1 MSDTIGKSTSDN
13 MKKHINYKEQF
24 KRLKKA
30 FTYKFYMEAIF
41 IEYAIIEDRAESILR
56 YEENEIKPKNEKEF
70 ISITRKLNKISAIAR
85 GKKGL
90 PFRYF
95 SDDIITDIL
104 NWIKRRNSLI
114 HALLKK
120 ELTTEEIESFAR
132 EGETLAK
139 TLCNKSNNYKRAIER
154 REAKN
159 EHKTS

>member
-1 MSDTIGKSTSDN
+1 MSDSIGKATFDN
-13 MKKHINYKEQF
+13 MQKYENYKEQF

-30 FTYKFYMEAIF
+30 FEYKFYMEAIF

-56 YEENEIKPKNEKEF
+56 YEGNEIKSKNEKEF
-70 ISITRKLNKISAIAR
+70 ITITRKLNKISAIAR
-85 GKKGL
+85 ENNSL

-95 SDDIITDIL
+95 SDDIVKDIL
-104 NWIKRRNSLI
+104 DWIKRRNSLI

-120 ELTTEEIESFAR
+120 ELTTEEVEAFAR
-132 EGETLAK
+132 EGEALAR
-139 TLCNKSNNYKRAIER
+139 TLCNKARNYKRAIER

>member
-13 MKKHINYKEQF
+13 MQKYMNYKEQF

-30 FTYKFYMEAIF
+30 FAYKFYMEAIF

-56 YEENEIKPKNEKEF
+56 YEGNEIKPKNEKEF
-70 ISITRKLNKISAIAR
+70 ITITRKLNKISAIAR
-85 GKKGL
+85 ENNSL

-95 SDDIITDIL
+95 SDGTIADIL

-120 ELTTEEIESFAR
+120 ELTTDEVEAFAR
-132 EGETLAK
+132 EGEALAK

-154 REAKN
+154 REAK
-159 EHKTS
+159 K

>member
-13 MKKHINYKEQF
+13 MQKYMNYKEQF

-30 FTYKFYMEAIF
+30 FAYKFYMEAIF

-56 YEENEIKPKNEKEF
+56 YEGNEIKPKNEKEF
-70 ISITRKLNKISAIAR
+70 ITITRKLNKISAIAR
-85 GKKGL
+85 ENNSL

-95 SDDIITDIL
+95 SDGTIADIL

-120 ELTTEEIESFAR
+120 ELTTDEIEAFAR
-132 EGETLAK
+132 EGESLAK

-154 REAKN
+154 REAK
-159 EHKTS
+159 K